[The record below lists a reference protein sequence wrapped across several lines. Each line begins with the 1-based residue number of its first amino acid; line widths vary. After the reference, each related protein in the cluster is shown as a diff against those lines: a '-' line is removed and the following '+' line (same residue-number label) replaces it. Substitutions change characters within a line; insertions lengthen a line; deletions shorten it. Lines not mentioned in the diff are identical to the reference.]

1 MTFLSSK
8 FQKHKYVKMT
18 CTILALIAIFL
29 ILVWARAFY
38 GSMQAYKKGEVHL
51 AEHSYIKAVTFFDRS
66 IHWYAPFNPY
76 VRKSA
81 ERLWEIGLYGERQ
94 ENIRLALIAFRTI
107 RRGFYA
113 ASNIVTPGRVWI
125 ERCELKIDELVKIE
139 EKTEERSR
147 NFESEKKLILQN
159 QKTTSPNI
167 FWSIILE
174 VGFFG
179 WVGSVIGFI
188 IFVLGSQKEKNYLKS
203 QMVIWISLILVF
215 LVLWTAGM
223 MNA

>member
-1 MTFLSSK
+1 MDFLSSK
-8 FQKHKYVKMT
+8 FHKHKYVKMT
-18 CTILALIAIFL
+18 FTILALIAISL

-51 AEHSYIKAVTFFDRS
+51 TEHRYIKAVTFFDRS
-66 IHWYAPFNPY
+66 IHWYTPFNPY
-76 VRKSA
+76 VYKSA

-94 ENIRLALIAFRTI
+94 GNIRLALIAFRTI

-113 ASNIVTPGRVWI
+113 ASNVVTPGRMWI
-125 ERCELKIDELVKIE
+125 ERCESKIDELVKIE
-139 EKTEERSR
+139 EKTEERAR
-147 NFESEKKLILQN
+147 NFESEKKLILQS
-159 QKTTSPNI
+159 QKTGSPSI

-174 VGFFG
+174 IGFFG

-188 IFVLGSQKEKNYLKS
+188 IFVLRPQKEKNYSKS
-203 QMVIWISLILVF
+203 QAVIWIVLTLVF

-223 MNA
+223 MSA